1 MTDRPEIVSSF
12 RCSCCAGDADPG
24 LAGPREPSRASRRA
38 LLVGTAAVVLGGG
51 VLARRRPSAAAVGAP
66 VPATTVADPGA
77 AAVAATPPP
86 IEGAATVAAPAERLG
101 LEPDLL
107 FPIGPE
113 PRCYVLDNYGD
124 ARSGGR
130 RHEGIDILADVGQD
144 VYAVVD
150 GTLVGQTDASASLS
164 GNSWGLTADDGVYYF
179 FAHLSAFAEGLQVGD
194 RVRRGQ
200 VIGYVGDT
208 GNPGPGNYHLHFEV
222 HPGGL
227 RAAPVDPLPLL
238 TVPDVCTVW

>member
-12 RCSCCAGDADPG
+12 RCSCSADDVDPG
-24 LAGPREPSRASRRA
+24 LDGPREPSRASRRA

-66 VPATTVADPGA
+66 PASTTIPATGA
-77 AAVAATPPP
+77 ATASTVPPP

-101 LEPDLL
+101 LEPEVL
-107 FPIGPE
+107 FPIGPD
-113 PRCYVLDNYGD
+113 PRCYVLDNFGD

-130 RHEGIDILADVGQD
+130 SHEGIDILADVGQD

-150 GTLVGQTDASASLS
+150 GILVGQTDASASLS

-179 FAHLSAFAEGLQVGD
+179 FAHLSAFAEGLKVGD

-227 RAAPVDPLPLL
+227 RAAAVDPLPRL